1 MTKNSNLKRR
11 VRERS
16 ARTGESYAAA
26 RRSLVGPDDPAG
38 RRITVAVAQTALDD
52 DPRSA
57 EQLRAAGGRVRRLIA
72 AAASAGAA
80 LVLFPEGALTSPTR
94 RGMSV
99 GVDDHD
105 ADWSAVDRA
114 VVAEQLSAASAAAA
128 EHRIWAVVGGIR
140 LSEDDDRPAN
150 ALFVFSDEGVL
161 VDCYEERMLS
171 HTKASHLYRAG
182 TRPVVFDVAGVRFGC
197 TLGMESHYPELFAGY
212 EQAGVDCVL
221 VATTGLS
228 QAPGVFAVEAAG
240 HAATNSYWVAYA
252 AGAGDETSPSGVVAP
267 DGRWAVRGDGSESVV
282 VAELDT
288 AAGRIARD
296 WRRAA
301 RTALSAAAEG

>member
-11 VRERS
+11 IRERS

-26 RRSLVGPDDPAG
+26 RRSLIGPDEPEG
-38 RRITVAVAQTALDD
+38 RRITIAVAQAALDD
-52 DPRSA
+52 DPRSTQ
-57 EQLRAAGGRVRRLIA
+57 QLRSAGGRVRRLIA
-72 AAASAGAA
+72 AAAAAGAA

-99 GVDDHD
+99 GVDDRE
-105 ADWSAVDRA
+105 ADWSTVDRA
-114 VVAEQLSAASAAAA
+114 AVAEQLSAASAAAA

-140 LSEDDDRPAN
+140 LAEDGGRPAN

-171 HTKASHLYRAG
+171 HTKATLLYRAG
-182 TRPVVFDVAGVRFGC
+182 TRPVIFDVAGVRFGC
-197 TLGMESHYPELFAGY
+197 TLGMESHYPELFSEY
-212 EQAGVDCVL
+212 ERAGVDCVL
-221 VATTGLS
+221 FATTGLS

-252 AGAGDETSPSGVVAP
+252 GGVGDEVSPSGVVAP
-267 DGRWAVRGDGSESVV
+267 DGGWAARGEGGESVV
-282 VAELDT
+282 LAELDT

-296 WRRAA
+296 WRRVA
-301 RTALSAAAEG
+301 RTALSATAEG

>member
-11 VRERS
+11 IRARS
-16 ARTGESYAAA
+16 AHTGESYTSA
-26 RRSLVGPDDPAG
+26 RRHLVGSDEPEG
-38 RRITVAVAQTALDD
+38 RRITVAVAQTTLHD

-57 EQLRAAGGRVRRLIA
+57 EQLRSAGGRVRRLIA
-72 AAASAGAA
+72 AAAAAGAA

-94 RGMSV
+94 RGMADRLS
-99 GVDDHD
+99 DDE
-105 ADWSAVDRA
+105 ADWSTVDRA
-114 VVAEQLSAASAAAA
+114 AVAEQLATASAAAA

-140 LSEDDDRPAN
+140 LSEDDGRPAN

-171 HTKASHLYRAG
+171 HTKATYLYRAG
-182 TRPVVFDVAGVRFGC
+182 TRPVIFDVAGVRFGC
-197 TLGMESHYPELFAGY
+197 TLGMESHYPELFSDY
-212 EQAGVDCVL
+212 ERAGVDCVL
-221 VATTGLS
+221 FATTGLS

-252 AGAGDETSPSGVVAP
+252 GGVGDEVSPSGVVAP
-267 DGRWAVRGDGSESVV
+267 DGQWAARGDGSESIV

-288 AAGRIARD
+288 AAGRIARE
-296 WRRAA
+296 WRRASRA
-301 RTALSAAAEG
+301 ALSTSAEG